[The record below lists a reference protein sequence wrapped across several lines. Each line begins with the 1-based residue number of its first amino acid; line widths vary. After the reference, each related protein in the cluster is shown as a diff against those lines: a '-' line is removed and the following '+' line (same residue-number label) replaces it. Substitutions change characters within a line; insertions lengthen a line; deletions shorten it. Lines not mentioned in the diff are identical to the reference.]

1 MNSKQRRARV
11 RAGMPGVLQRLGAL
25 CLMGDM
31 SSTDAK
37 RLTEML
43 RDPRMKLRDFE
54 GVVRTVAYAE
64 RSAELQRTLKTYT
77 TSRTGRTSSTAPVF
91 QTLPRTGMS
100 CIGKSAYTIVV
111 DEVTQIK

>member
-1 MNSKQRRARV
+1 
-11 RAGMPGVLQRLGAL
+11 MPGVMQRLGAL
-25 CLMGDM
+25 CLMGEV
-31 SSTDAK
+31 SSTDAE

-64 RSAELQRTLKTYT
+64 RSAELQRTIRAYT
-77 TSRTGRTSSTAPVF
+77 TSMTGRVLSHTPMF
-91 QTLPRTGMS
+91 QTLPRVTGAS
-100 CIGKSAYTIVV
+100 PSLGAGYSGRAAHTIVI